1 MNHQAEYLEEELR
14 KARAEIE
21 ELRKRVCVP
30 DVSTMARVLSD
41 RVASARC
48 VDPEDNWKIYGQEFI
63 EDVRAMLAAPAPV
76 ERATDKESLSVD
88 QLWAVHAQGPDE
100 LYPAFNRDDA
110 EKHAAALNA
119 LSANCDIKVSAVVV
133 ESPWPPVDHWKYLAE
148 QEREHAEQFVDVDA
162 IFPKAAP
169 VERVEQDAKV
179 FWVLFDNTGDVK
191 YIKKDVYS
199 GTLAFFDNEA
209 DASLAKQITPD
220 TDYMRVEYYATP
232 QPAPTAAQDVAGLVE
247 ALELALEYWRDRQQ
261 RYKNRKPRWV
271 ADAESALAAHQQ
283 REGE

>member
-1 MNHQAEYLEEELR
+1 MAAVAIEFGRNAMTDKEELSRGDAMARAAVLEAEVAELRGRVSVPSDRDALLYLMERFDSEESNCPVCGHSEATSDMDSAYYLREYL
-14 KARAEIE
+14 A
-21 ELRKRVCVP
+21 
-30 DVSTMARVLSD
+30 
-41 RVASARC
+41 
-48 VDPEDNWKIYGQEFI
+48 
-63 EDVRAMLAAPAPV
+63 AAPAPV

-169 VERVEQDAKV
+169 LSGWSRRPGCTRSNS
-179 FWVLFDNTGDVK
+179 WITGM
-191 YIKKDVYS
+191 
-199 GTLAFFDNEA
+199 
-209 DASLAKQITPD
+209 ASLIAI
-220 TDYMRVEYYATP
+220 
-232 QPAPTAAQDVAGLVE
+232 G
-247 ALELALEYWRDRQQ
+247 
-261 RYKNRKPRWV
+261 
-271 ADAESALAAHQQ
+271 
-283 REGE
+283 